1 MLKSPDD
8 DLIYEV
14 LSYLQNNGSAAGAG
28 SVQLYLT
35 GRGFSVSE
43 ATAGRILRKLE
54 TSGLVE
60 KNRNKG
66 RELSDE
72 GLKRLRELD
81 DIKWQYRWTEKFMD
95 TIASLKKDKLI
106 QLLEAC
112 RPVEIGIARL
122 AAARATQKDIDK
134 IAANV
139 EQMEKCAK
147 EGKFPAE
154 LDTEF
159 HCLLAAASGNPVLM
173 SVIVLLR
180 KKQENALGIA
190 AIRAKVGA
198 ASCEDH
204 RKILGAL
211 KWHDPEIA
219 ALAMKTHLNNL
230 VDSLSNAK

>member
-1 MLKSPDD
+1 MFKSSDD
-8 DLIYEV
+8 ELIYEV
-14 LSYLQNNGSAAGAG
+14 LSYLKKNGSAAGAG
-28 SVQLYLT
+28 SVQLHLNQQ
-35 GRGFSVSE
+35 GFPVSE

-54 TSGLVE
+54 TSGLVG
-60 KNRNKG
+60 KNHNKG
-66 RELSDE
+66 RELSAE
-72 GLKRLRELD
+72 GLKRLQELD
-81 DIKWQYRWTEKFMD
+81 DIQWQEKWTEKFMD
-95 TIASLKKDKLI
+95 TLAGLKKDKLI

-122 AAARATQKDIDK
+122 AAARATEKDIEK
-134 IAANV
+134 IEANV
-139 EQMEKCAK
+139 GKMEECAK
-147 EGKFPAE
+147 AGKFPGD

-159 HCLLAAASGNPVLM
+159 HCLLAAASGNPILM
-173 SVIVLLR
+173 SVIMLLR
-180 KKQENALGIA
+180 KKQENAMGIS

-230 VDSLSNAK
+230 VETICKTA